1 VTAAGRQGSDVGG
14 VARLSAAVLR
24 HLADNSGVKLTEVEL
39 AGVAGVEPANAQ
51 RLAERLERAGLLV
64 RSVEREQTLYSLAPP
79 WEQRQRRTRPLIL
92 LVEDHTSVAGMT
104 EALLGSEGYNVVL
117 ARNPVE
123 AHALLRN
130 VAFDLILTDS
140 FSPTLDL
147 AMRVLRPLLRRATG
161 TPVVLFTAHHWNN
174 ARVQAEGFSEI
185 ITKPFDVEAFLAR
198 VEQLVGAHR
207 AP

>member
-130 VAFDLILTDS
+130 VAVDLILTDS

>member
-1 VTAAGRQGSDVGG
+1 M
-14 VARLSAAVLR
+14 
-24 HLADNSGVKLTEVEL
+24 KLTEVEL